1 MANAPQQR
9 IPSVEELLASDAF
22 APLNRTY
29 GRHLVKRAVRAALE
43 QLRALER
50 DDAWPEWACASED
63 FAAQVSRR
71 LAREESSGPRR
82 VHNLTGTVIHTNL
95 GRATLP
101 EEAITALGA
110 AARSPVDLEY
120 DLERGA
126 RGDRD
131 RHVAASICEL
141 TGAEAATV
149 VNNNA
154 AAVLLTLNT
163 LALGKQVPVSRGE
176 LIEIGGSFRMPD
188 IMARA
193 GCVLR
198 EVGTTN
204 RTHLRDYENAIG
216 GDTAMLM
223 KVHPSNYAVQGFTK
237 SVPTRELA
245 HVARASG
252 IPLVVDLGS
261 GTLLDLRRY
270 GLPPEPT
277 AQETLAHGADI
288 VTFSGDKLLGGPQ
301 AGLIIGPRDLIDMLN
316 ANPLKRA
323 LRVDKLTLAAMSEVL
338 KLYGEPDTLPARLPV
353 LRYLTRKPET
363 IRAEAERLAP
373 VVQSMLGDDYRVSV
387 CSCESQI
394 GSGSLP
400 DERLESHGLS
410 VKCSANTRAPTLE
423 DLARRLRQLP
433 TPVLGHIHHDA
444 LVLDLRC
451 LDDEHALVRE
461 LERLRE

>member
-1 MANAPQQR
+1 MANAPQNR
-9 IPSVEELLASDAF
+9 IPSMDELLASECF
-22 APLNRTY
+22 AALNRGF
-29 GRHLVKRAVRAALE
+29 GRHLVKRALRSALDELRE
-43 QLRALER
+43 QST
-50 DDAWPEWACASED
+50 WPEWAAGPEG
-63 FAAQVSRR
+63 FAAEVRKR
-71 LAREESSGPRR
+71 LATEASSGLKP

-101 EEAITALGA
+101 EEAIAAIVA

-120 DLERGA
+120 DLPRGA

-131 RHVAASICEL
+131 RHVEASLCEL

-154 AAVLLTLNT
+154 AAVLLTLNS
-163 LALGKQVPVSRGE
+163 LALGKEVPVSRGE

-216 GDTAMLM
+216 EATALLM

-237 SVPTRELA
+237 SVSTQELA
-245 HVARASG
+245 SVSRARG
-252 IPLVVDLGS
+252 LPLAIDLGS
-261 GTLLDLRRY
+261 GTLLDLRRF
-270 GLPPEPT
+270 GLPREPT
-277 AQETLAHGADI
+277 ARETLAQGADL

-301 AGLIIGPRDLIDMLN
+301 AGLIVGRRDLIQTLK

-323 LRVDKLTLAAMSEVL
+323 LRVDKLTLAALGEVL
-338 KLYGEPDTLPARLPV
+338 KLYGEPDTLATRLPL
-353 LRYLTRKPET
+353 LRFLTRTPDDL
-363 IRAEAERLAP
+363 RAQADRLTP
-373 VVQSMLGDDYRVSV
+373 LLQSVLGDRFEVTTSK
-387 CSCESQI
+387 CESQI

-400 DERLESHGLS
+400 TERLPSHGLK
-410 VKCSANTRAPTLE
+410 VKPTDAKKQTQALE
-423 DLARRLRQLP
+423 ALAARLRALP
-433 TPVLGHIHHDA
+433 TPVVGYIHRKA

-451 LDDEHALVRE
+451 LGDEDALVRE
-461 LERLRE
+461 LELLRE